1 MTEEEV
7 VIVEGQVTDQL
18 PGGKFRVIVDKGSL
32 MKALQ
37 SAPQASRD
45 ALAKILDKEKGEIA
59 SVAHISGRIRKH
71 RIRILR
77 GDRITMEMSIYSLNR
92 GRITKRL

>member
-7 VIVEGQVTDQL
+7 VIVEGRVTDQL
-18 PGGKFRVIVDKGSL
+18 PGGKFRVVVDQDSL

-37 SAPQASRD
+37 STSQSNQD
-45 ALAKILDKEKGEIA
+45 ALARILAKEQDEII

>member
-7 VIVEGQVTDQL
+7 IVVEGQVTDQL
-18 PGGKFRVIVDKGSL
+18 PGGRFRVVINQDSL

-37 SAPQASRD
+37 SAPQASRE
-45 ALAKILDKEKGEIA
+45 ALAKILEKENGEIA

-71 RIRILR
+71 RIRVLR
-77 GDRITMEMSIYSLNR
+77 GDRVTMEMSIYSLNR